1 MMGRK
6 RTSDA
11 AGAASSGAVRLA
23 AHPRALR
30 HIRLARAWA
39 GLIGFALAGV
49 AAGAAELSAF
59 DVGLRALAGGV
70 AGCLAGWTIAVAVWR
85 QLALAELN
93 ALAARLLAATPAPP
107 ADGNGESG
115 PAGR

>member
-1 MMGRK
+1 MGRK
-6 RTSDA
+6 RTSA
-11 AGAASSGAVRLA
+11 ADDSAPGGVRLA

-39 GLIGFALAGV
+39 GLIGFALAAL
-49 AAGAAELSAF
+49 AAGASELSAF

-93 ALAARLLAATPAPP
+93 ALAARLLAAASAPPPAPDDEFGP
-107 ADGNGESG
+107 SG
-115 PAGR
+115 R